1 MADEKIVIKID
12 VDARTTAIER
22 TTQAVKRLKREAGK
36 FSSGRSDVTT
46 YLNQMGTVAT
56 KNFGARRRHFDFF
69 DRGVKMMGTGLK
81 KFVTV
86 SIKGLILEM
95 ALLGATMIGINAL
108 FATGNF
114 LAKTYSGT
122 MQILAGSA
130 ASAAVTIATAAAAIR
145 EQQAAMFAYRGK
157 GAGEFGSGLNQATV
171 AMRALQM
178 DASLAGLGVENLN
191 KAYAAMS
198 KTMTTPQINASTN
211 LFKSLMDFGAAGQD
225 PSAAAEKVGA
235 MIAALS
241 DSKKSL
247 SDVKAAA
254 TAIGPEMTEALKK
267 ANVKT
272 KDQLKQLIMSGE
284 LAKLGGVAGQ
294 FDAVNQTLIGQMRGF
309 FNLVRGQFADF
320 GGQFLEPAK
329 IAMQKIFRIISRD
342 LKRMMGAVSEF
353 GSGTMMDGLVS
364 AVDKTS
370 TWMVNLV
377 EKWLPKAEGF
387 FSRIGDWWEGFK
399 YGWNQMVDSMR
410 PFLEGAKVLEEA
422 FSPVWQAIKDGT
434 ANFRLFND
442 LLQENKPEVLEFGER
457 TAELVRSISDFSMKM
472 KEAFF
477 DILPLVNDVVK
488 GIKEMF
494 DLLAGGMTKFAGAGM
509 FGSLFPIMAMF
520 VGGKTMSQTKGGF
533 LPKNLSTMNVNATNV
548 TIASPGMGGP
558 VAPGFAGPMAPAP
571 GGQSL
576 SAGRR
581 MTYQESLSMTSRQ
594 RGGLGADAYMQQQN
608 ALINSQLPITS
619 QAYHGGATATRRGLM
634 DPAVGP
640 LSPDYSPGR
649 IAQARMK
656 MRYDRSETRL
666 GAAIFGNEKQ
676 GIKGINNSMTARMGV
691 GMGMGMLSQYA
702 PEEMSGAL
710 ALGGTV
716 GMFNPMAGL
725 AVGLGGAALQSG
737 GAGSGALAGAG
748 GGAAIGMMVA
758 GPAGAAVGAAIG
770 LVGGAIMG
778 NSNKL
783 RRQAEA
789 SRGVIS
795 GAFDGL
801 VNSIQSVAFSQIAE
815 NRKILEAG
823 GSLEG
828 KEAALGGGGRILKNK
843 LAPLGKEAEDVL
855 AMGKT
860 NKTSYGRNAL
870 AGAGTGA
877 MIGGYAGSGF
887 GPAGIAVGAV
897 IGGVVGASVTTAVSI
912 GDWAIGKLTGDDK
925 KARAQTALIQ
935 KIYDNQAAYGL
946 EISKEQL
953 ETMKKDKEA
962 ALEEVG
968 TKLKNI
974 GDTYTKM
981 DDIYKER
988 TDLLSEMSGKSGAE
1002 IEVLAQQLGVNLYD
1016 STKDFMEVARELGIA
1031 LIRTTAEMKAANREA
1046 LLAPTNMFETEI
1058 KALKAAETLDIKA
1071 RTIKDQFAA
1080 GGLSEEATLQ
1090 YASDMSADMLAFYK
1104 GDSIKAFF
1112 EMQKALGVGGTQYKE
1127 GGALEGMESV
1137 LAPLFARLQAE
1148 QKTLLVDQGIIGIQ
1162 GQLAENDLTASN
1174 ADLKALI
1181 NSMDPAKQQQFLSM
1195 IESGSF
1201 TEVAGRMGGTEAYL
1215 KTLGFDPSKI
1225 KELDPLINEIT
1236 GDLGPVADAMG
1247 IAATDFKTAVENF
1260 VEQGKDIFN
1269 PEGERPE
1276 WFTKAAFN
1284 EIMGIE
1290 DTYSPR
1296 GKGVGDTTSSRLEQ
1310 TMGRHAAMN
1319 GQLTGTRNITSAFR
1333 TFGLGSPSSD
1343 HATGRAYD
1351 LTGQNLGAY
1360 SKLVHAN
1367 GGFAEFHGNNANR
1380 HLHVVP
1386 GPGGMGDTTVPSFGK
1401 MSQSMPGQSGSS
1413 VTNNI
1418 TVNGAPGQSPEAIAA
1433 AVIQKIDAR
1442 ERNIRERR

>member
-12 VDARTTAIER
+12 VDARTTSIEK

-36 FSSGRSDVTT
+36 FSSGRSDVNT
-46 YLNQMGTVAT
+46 YL
-56 KNFGARRRHFDFF
+56 KNMDSGLQKSTNNLRRHFDFLDKGIKAF
-69 DRGVKMMGTGLK
+69 GGVLT
-81 KFVTV
+81 KFVTMAL
-86 SIKGLILEM
+86 KGVIVEM
-95 ALLGATMIGINAL
+95 ALMGAAMVGIHGL
-108 FATGNF
+108 FIAGKF
-114 LAKTYSGT
+114 LAKAYAGA
-122 MQILAGSA
+122 MQVIAGGA
-130 ASAAVTIATAAAAIR
+130 AAAAVTIATAAAAIR

-157 GAGEFGSGLNQATV
+157 GAGEFGSGLNQAQV

-178 DASLAGLGVENLN
+178 DASLAGLGVANLN

-198 KTMTTPQINASTN
+198 KTMTTPQINASTG

-225 PSAAAEKVGA
+225 PGAAAEKVGA

-247 SDVKAAA
+247 GDVKAAA
-254 TAIGPEMTEALKK
+254 TAIGPEMADALKK

-294 FDAVNQTLIGQMRGF
+294 FDAVNQTLIGQIKTF

-342 LKRMMGAVSEF
+342 LKRMMGAVSAF
-353 GSGTMMDGLVS
+353 GTGTLMDGLVS

-377 EKWLPKAEGF
+377 EKWLPRAEGF
-387 FSRIGDWWEGFK
+387 FGRIGSWWDGFK
-399 YGWNQMVDSMR
+399 HGWKQMVDGMR
-410 PFLEGAKVLEEA
+410 PFIEGAKVLEEA
-422 FSPVWQAIKDGT
+422 FSPIWSALKAGAQ
-434 ANFRLFND
+434 NFVQFND
-442 LLQENKPEVLEFGER
+442 LLQENRDEVLEFGER
-457 TAELVRSISDFSMKM
+457 AGELIRSVSNFSMKL

-488 GIKEMF
+488 GVKEMF
-494 DLLAGGMTKFAGAGM
+494 DLFAGGMTKFAGAGM
-509 FGSLFPIMAMF
+509 FGSLLPLMAMF
-520 VGGKTMSQTKGGF
+520 IGGKRMSQTKGGF

-548 TIASPGMGGP
+548 TIASPGIGGP
-558 VAPGFAGPMAPAP
+558 VAPGFSSGRTGGAPAGPGTVGSTLPTTNA
-571 GGQSL
+571 
-576 SAGRR
+576 
-581 MTYQESLSMTSRQ
+581 
-594 RGGLGADAYMQQQN
+594 AY
-608 ALINSQLPITS
+608 
-619 QAYHGGATATRRGLM
+619 YGGATATQRNLM
-634 DPAVGP
+634 GPAVGP
-640 LSPDYSPGR
+640 LTPGYAPGR
-649 IAQARMK
+649 LEQARMR
-656 MRYDRSETRL
+656 MRYNRSETQI
-666 GAAIFGNEKQ
+666 GARIFGNEKA
-676 GIKGINNSMTARMGV
+676 GITGLNNSMTARMGV

-725 AVGLGGAALQSG
+725 AVGLGGAALQAG

-770 LVGGAIMG
+770 LVGGAIIG

-783 RRQAEA
+783 KRQAEA

-801 VNSIQSVAFSQIAE
+801 VNSIQSVAVDKIAE

-843 LAPLGKEAEDVL
+843 LDPLRAEADSVL

-870 AGAGTGA
+870 VGAGTGA
-877 MIGGYAGSGF
+877 MIGGYALSGF
-887 GPAGIAVGAV
+887 GPAGIAAGAV

-912 GDWAIGKLTGDDK
+912 GDWAVGKLQGDGK
-925 KARAQTALIQ
+925 KAKAQTALIQ

-946 EISKEQL
+946 KISEEQL
-953 ETMKKDKEA
+953 KTMKEDKEA
-962 ALEEVG
+962 ALEEIGTRLDNVG
-968 TKLKNI
+968 K
-974 GDTYTKM
+974 TYDKM
-981 DDIYKER
+981 DEIYSAR
-988 TDLLSEMSGKSGAE
+988 TSLLSEMSGKSGAE

-1016 STKDFMEVARELGIA
+1016 STKDFMEVAQELGIA
-1031 LIRTTAEMKAANREA
+1031 LVRSAAEMKAANREA

-1058 KALKAAETLDIKA
+1058 KAIKAAETLDMKA
-1071 RTIKDQFAA
+1071 RTIKDQFA
-1080 GGLSEEATLQ
+1080 GGALSEESKMQ
-1090 YASDMSADMLAFYK
+1090 YVMDMSADMLAFYK
-1104 GDSIKAFF
+1104 GDAIKAFF
-1112 EMQKALGVGGTQYKE
+1112 EMQKAVGAGGTQYQE
-1127 GGALEGMESV
+1127 GNALAGMEST
-1137 LAPLFARLQAE
+1137 LAPLFNQMFAQ
-1148 QKTLLVDQGIIGIQ
+1148 QKTNLINTGITDIQ
-1162 GQLAENDLTASN
+1162 GALAGSNMTASA
-1174 ADLKALI
+1174 ADLKAMI
-1181 NSMDPAKQQQFLSM
+1181 NAMDPAKQQQFLSM
-1195 IESGSF
+1195 IEGGSF

-1215 KTLGFDPSKI
+1215 KSQGLDPSKI
-1225 KELDPLINEIT
+1225 KALEPIINEMT
-1236 GDLGPVADAMG
+1236 GDLGPVAESMG
-1247 IAATDFKTAVENF
+1247 LAAADFKTAVDNF
-1260 VEQGKDIFN
+1260 VKQGAAIFG
-1269 PEGERPE
+1269 PQGERPE
-1276 WFTKAAFN
+1276 WFTKAAFD
-1284 EIMGIE
+1284 EIMGNN
-1290 DTYSPR
+1290 DTSSPR
-1296 GKGVGDTTSSRLEQ
+1296 GSRIGDTTSSRLAQ
-1310 TMGRHAAMN
+1310 TMSRHAAMN
-1319 GQLTGTRNITSAFR
+1319 GQLTGTRTITSAFR

-1401 MSQSMPGQSGSS
+1401 MPQSMPGQSGSS

>member
-36 FSSGRSDVTT
+36 FSSGRSDVNT
-46 YLNQMGTVAT
+46 YL
-56 KNFGARRRHFDFF
+56 KNMDSSLKKSTSNLRRHFDFL
-69 DRGVKMMGTGLK
+69 DKGVKAFGGVLT
-81 KFVTV
+81 KFVTTAL
-86 SIKGLILEM
+86 KGVIAEM
-95 ALLGATMIGINAL
+95 ALMGAAMIGIHAL
-108 FATGNF
+108 FITGKF
-114 LAKTYSGT
+114 LAKAYAGA
-122 MQILAGSA
+122 MQIIAGGTA
-130 ASAAVTIATAAAAIR
+130 AAAVAIATAAAAIR

-157 GAGEFGSGLNQATV
+157 GAGEFGSGLNQAKV

-191 KAYAAMS
+191 KAYASMS

-225 PSAAAEKVGA
+225 PGAAAEKVGA

-294 FDAVNQTLIGQMRGF
+294 FDAVNQTLIGQMKTF

-342 LKRMMGAVSEF
+342 LKRMMGAVSAF
-353 GSGTMMDGLVS
+353 GTGTLMDGLVS

-370 TWMVNLV
+370 NWMVNLV
-377 EKWLPKAEGF
+377 EKWLPRAEGF
-387 FSRIGDWWEGFK
+387 FGRIGDWWDGFK
-399 YGWNQMVDSMR
+399 YGWKQMVDSMR

-422 FSPVWQAIKDGT
+422 FSPIWSAIKAGSE
-434 ANFRLFND
+434 NFTQFND
-442 LLQENKPEVLEFGER
+442 LLQENRDEVLEFGER
-457 TAELVRSISDFSMKM
+457 AGELIRSVSNFAMKL

-477 DILPLVNDVVK
+477 DILPLINDVVK
-488 GIKEMF
+488 GVKEMF

-509 FGSLFPIMAMF
+509 FRSLLPLMAMF

-533 LPKNLSTMNVNATNV
+533 LPKNLSTMNVTAQHV
-548 TIASPGMGGP
+548 TMGGPGVGGP
-558 VAPGFAGPMAPAP
+558 VAPGFSSGRTGGAPAAP
-571 GGQSL
+571 GAVG
-576 SAGRR
+576 
-581 MTYQESLSMTSRQ
+581 T
-594 RGGLGADAYMQQQN
+594 
-608 ALINSQLPITS
+608 ALPATHAS
-619 QAYHGGATATRRGLM
+619 YYGGATATQRNLM
-634 DPAVGP
+634 GPAVGP
-640 LSPDYSPGR
+640 LSPGYSPGR
-649 IAQARMK
+649 IAQARMR
-656 MRYDRSETRL
+656 MRYNRSETQI
-666 GAAIFGNEKQ
+666 GARIFGNEAA
-676 GIKGINNSMTARMGV
+676 GIKGINNSMTGRMV
-691 GMGMGMLSQYA
+691 AGMGMGYLSQHA
-702 PEEMSGAL
+702 PEEMRGAL

-725 AVGLGGAALQSG
+725 AVGLGGAALQAG

-748 GGAAIGMMVA
+748 GGAAMGMMIA

-770 LVGGAIMG
+770 LVGGAIIG

-783 RRQAEA
+783 KRQAEA

-801 VNSIQSVAFSQIAE
+801 INSIQSVAVSQIAE

-828 KEAALGGGGRILKNK
+828 KEAALGGGGAILRRK
-843 LAPLGKEAEDVL
+843 LGPLANEAEGVL
-855 AMGKT
+855 AQGKT

-887 GPAGIAVGAV
+887 GPVGIAVGAV

-912 GDWAIGKLTGDDK
+912 GDWAIGKLRGDDK
-925 KARAQTALIQ
+925 KAKAQTALIQ
-935 KIYDNQAAYGL
+935 KIYDNQAEYGL
-946 EISKEQL
+946 KISEEQL
-953 ETMKKDKEA
+953 EAMKKDKEA
-962 ALEEVG
+962 ALEEIG
-968 TKLKNI
+968 TKLENVGK
-974 GDTYTKM
+974 TYEKM
-981 DDIYKER
+981 DKIYGER
-988 TDLLSEMSGKSGAE
+988 TDLLAEMSGKSGAE

-1016 STKDFMEVARELGIA
+1016 STKDFMEVAKELGVA
-1031 LIRTTAEMKAANREA
+1031 LVRSAAEMKAANREA
-1046 LLAPTNMFETEI
+1046 LLAPTDMFDTEI
-1058 KALKAAETLDIKA
+1058 KALKSAEALDMKA
-1071 RTIKDQFAA
+1071 RTIRDQFMG
-1080 GGLSEEATLQ
+1080 GGLSEEATFQ
-1090 YASDMSADMLAFYK
+1090 YVKDMSADMLAFYK
-1104 GDSIKAFF
+1104 GDAIKAFF
-1112 EMQKALGVGGTQYKE
+1112 EMQKAVGTGGTQYQK
-1127 GGALEGMESV
+1127 GNALAGMEGA
-1137 LAPLFARLQAE
+1137 LAPLFNQMFAQ
-1148 QKTLLVDQGIIGIQ
+1148 QKTGLVDQGIIGIQ
-1162 GQLAENDLTASN
+1162 GVLAGNDMTASN
-1174 ADLKALI
+1174 ADLKAFI
-1181 NSMDPAKQQQFLSM
+1181 NSMDPKKQEMFLSM

-1225 KELDPLINEIT
+1225 KELDPLINEMT
-1236 GDLGPVADAMG
+1236 GDMTDVATNMG
-1247 IAATDFKTAVENF
+1247 IAVGDFKTAVDNLIL
-1260 VEQGKDIFN
+1260 QGKQIFQ
-1269 PEGERPE
+1269 PQGERPE
-1276 WFTKAAFN
+1276 WFTKAAFD
-1284 EIMGIE
+1284 ELMAG
-1290 DTYSPR
+1290 DTSSPR
-1296 GKGVGDTTSSRLEQ
+1296 GKGIGDTTSSRLAQ
-1310 TMGRHAAMN
+1310 TMSRHAAMN
-1319 GQLTGTRNITSAFR
+1319 GQLTGTRTITSAFR
-1333 TFGLGSPSSD
+1333 TYGLGSPSSD

-1401 MSQSMPGQSGSS
+1401 MPQSMPGQSGSS